1 MSLVHHKEGIR
12 DLGKTASIGIRVEP
26 DFKEAIESAAKA
38 DRRSVASYI
47 EKLIADDLEKRGLL
61 PKAA

>member
-1 MSLVHHKEGIR
+1 MA
-12 DLGKTASIGIRVEP
+12 KTAAIGIRIEP
-26 DFKEAIESAAKA
+26 ELKDAIEEAARS

-47 EKLIADDLEKRGLL
+47 EKLIVDDLDRKGLL

>member
-1 MSLVHHKEGIR
+1 MA
-12 DLGKTASIGIRVEP
+12 KTASIGIRVEP
-26 DFKEAIESAAKA
+26 EFKDALETAAKA

-61 PKAA
+61 KKAA